1 MLQDDAATLDE
12 IKRMSGERLQVLL
25 ALPCCRP
32 CWRVTAMWVVLMAL
46 VCHSRRTA
54 AVRSQG
60 SHHPVRPGCDGL
72 EPAGHYRGC

>member
-46 VCHSRRTA
+46 ARLRLFDLDFRQIRLLSLSNC
-54 AVRSQG
+54 
-60 SHHPVRPGCDGL
+60 L
-72 EPAGHYRGC
+72 K